1 MDWTTYRMLLIWTFR
16 DLKMNNVFVAILKRD
31 LVIAFLRNGYFF
43 NSLAFFSITTLLLI
57 SILSHGDPKINL
69 NLFNV
74 ILLPYIFTALLS
86 VSTIFQADFNDST
99 LEQLLISGHS
109 SISIVISKIIAHWL
123 QLFVILFISV
133 PLLCFI
139 YDINL
144 FLNLFNIYTALFLLS
159 LSISS
164 LVTFASAIT
173 LRISNGVIISCLI
186 VMPLTI
192 ILLLYV
198 ASILNSITEN
208 IDFSILIIDIQILF
222 ALTVVFSVIS
232 ILACSYV
239 LKKI

>member
-1 MDWTTYRMLLIWTFR
+1 MS
-16 DLKMNNVFVAILKRD
+16 NVFATILKRD
-31 LVIAFLRNGYFF
+31 LVIAFLRNGHFF
-43 NSLAFFSITTLLLI
+43 NSLAFFSITILLLI
-57 SILSHGDPKINL
+57 SILSHGDPKVNL
-69 NLFNV
+69 NLLNV
-74 ILLPYIFTALLS
+74 ILLPYIFAALLS
-86 VSTIFQADFNDST
+86 ASEIFQADFNDST
-99 LEQLLISGHS
+99 LEQLLISGNS
-109 SISIVISKIIAHWL
+109 SVSIVISKIIVHWL
-123 QLFVILFISV
+123 QLFIILLISV

-139 YDINL
+139 YNINL
-144 FLNLFNIYTALFLLS
+144 FLNLFSIYGALFLLS

-164 LVTFASAIT
+164 LVTFASALT

-208 IDFSILIIDIQILF
+208 VDSSILVIDIKILF
-222 ALTVVFSVIS
+222 VLTIVFSLIS

>member
-1 MDWTTYRMLLIWTFR
+1 MS
-16 DLKMNNVFVAILKRD
+16 NVFATILKRD
-31 LVIAFLRNGYFF
+31 LVIAFLRNGHFF

-57 SILSHGDPKINL
+57 SILSHGDPKVNL
-69 NLFNV
+69 NLLNV
-74 ILLPYIFTALLS
+74 ILLPYIFAALLS
-86 VSTIFQADFNDST
+86 ASEIFQADFNDST
-99 LEQLLISGHS
+99 LEQLLISGNS
-109 SISIVISKIIAHWL
+109 SVSIVISKIIVHWL
-123 QLFVILFISV
+123 QLFIILLISV

-139 YDINL
+139 YNI
-144 FLNLFNIYTALFLLS
+144 FLNLFSIYGALFLLS

-164 LVTFASAIT
+164 LVTFASALT

-208 IDFSILIIDIQILF
+208 VDSSILVIDIKILF
-222 ALTVVFSVIS
+222 ALTIVFSLIS